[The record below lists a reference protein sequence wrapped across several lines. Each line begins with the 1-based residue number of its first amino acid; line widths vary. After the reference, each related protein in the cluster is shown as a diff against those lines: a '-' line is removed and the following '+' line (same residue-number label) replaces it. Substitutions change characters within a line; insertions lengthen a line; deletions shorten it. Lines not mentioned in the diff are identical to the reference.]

1 MTICFFFTPTHKP
14 ILHPI
19 YARVCQNRVR
29 KTLGEIKLNYWNDV
43 LGLRK
48 KTFGRERERF
58 SSML

>member
-1 MTICFFFTPTHKP
+1 
-14 ILHPI
+14 
-19 YARVCQNRVR
+19 VCQDRVR

-48 KTFGRERERF
+48 KAFERERERERERS